1 MQYLNDNLFEP
12 GRVQK
17 YADEFVT
24 NKPYPH
30 IVIDDFLK
38 PEIAQQAYEKFPPYD
53 LFKRK
58 YKGLNE
64 KKAEGSNLEDFDPLY
79 RAICNELASPEMYKW
94 IQKVTHINEEVLMTD
109 DAVGRGLHQGGPG
122 SFLDVHIDFNIHAK
136 NNMHRRLNILIYL
149 NKNWKEEYGGGLEMW
164 NSDVSKM
171 EKCVLPMFNRC
182 LIFETNEISYHGY
195 GRINIPEGETRKSIY
210 GYYYT
215 HERANAVPYHD
226 TVFKARPEEGKLKQV
241 QTDAKELAK
250 NTVKRVL
257 KKIGITF
264 E

>member
-1 MQYLNDNLFEP
+1 
-12 GRVQK
+12 
-17 YADEFVT
+17 
-24 NKPYPH
+24 
-30 IVIDDFLK
+30 
-38 PEIAQQAYEKFPPYD
+38 
-53 LFKRK
+53 
-58 YKGLNE
+58 
-64 KKAEGSNLEDFDPLY
+64 
-79 RAICNELASPEMYKW
+79 
-94 IQKVTHINEEVLMTD
+94 
-109 DAVGRGLHQGGPG
+109 
-122 SFLDVHIDFNIHAK
+122 
-136 NNMHRRLNILIYL
+136 MHRRLNILIYL

-171 EKCVLPMFNRC
+171 EKCVLPAFNRC
-182 LIFETNEISYHGY
+182 LIFETSEISYHGY

-215 HERANAVPYHD
+215 KERAGAVPYHD
-226 TVFKARPEEGKLKQV
+226 TVFRARPEEGKLKQV